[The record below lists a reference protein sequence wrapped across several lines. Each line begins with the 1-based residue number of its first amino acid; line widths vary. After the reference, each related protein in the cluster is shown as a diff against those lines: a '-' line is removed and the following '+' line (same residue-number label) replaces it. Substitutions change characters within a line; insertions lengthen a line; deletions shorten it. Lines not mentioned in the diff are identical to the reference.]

1 MRSITAADAG
11 SQVALR
17 VGESCDVVLVGNP
30 TTGFQWEVARLD
42 TSIVKQVGDAAYEP
56 ASSAIGAGGHFT
68 FHFRAVGLGQTPVQ
82 LVYRR
87 SFEKNAPPAQTFEI
101 QVVVK

>member
-11 SQVALR
+11 RQVALR
-17 VGESCDVVLVGNP
+17 VGEPCDVALVGNP
-30 TTGFQWEVARLD
+30 TTGYYWEVAKLN
-42 TSIVKQVGDAAYEP
+42 TSIVKQLGDAAYEP
-56 ASSAIGAGGHFT
+56 AGSASGAGGRFT
-68 FHFRAVGLGQTPVQ
+68 FHFQAVGLGQTPVQ